1 MLVTVL
7 LTDMVDYSALN
18 STANFV
24 SNSEIAFVRYAYVT
38 IGAVIF
44 VASVF
49 YAVAYWLD
57 HYRKYEHSQQIL
69 STQQTTHKEHDQENS
84 DNKSAE
90 HQK

>member
-1 MLVTVL
+1 MVT
-7 LTDMVDYSALN
+7 YSAVS
-18 STANFV
+18 STTNFV

-57 HYRKYEHSQQIL
+57 HCPRYIHNQQMT
-69 STQQTTHKEHDQENS
+69 STQQTTHKEDNPENS
-84 DNKSAE
+84 DNKPAE
-90 HQK
+90 RQRREKYVY